1 MLKLLTFAHRGGRA
15 ENPENTIKAFS
26 HALNAG
32 TEAVESD
39 AWLTREGEVAL
50 IHDPWFW
57 VKGANGNFTK
67 TWVENSTVKELAHY
81 KIPTLREFYSK
92 YSNLN
97 KFQLSLDCKD
107 SVVGE
112 EALKLAKAYN
122 RQSELWLCSDSL
134 LTLRSLRKLSAQVN
148 LVHSQW
154 SFNLEFLLPVH
165 CALLK
170 KMNINAI
177 NFQLGEWTEDLIKTV
192 HASGLYAFAWDVHED
207 RDLEAMAAI
216 NIDAI
221 YCDRVESIMRL
232 RERLSTY

>member
-1 MLKLLTFAHRGGRA
+1 MVKLLTFAHRGGRA
-15 ENPENTIKAFS
+15 ENPENTIKPFS

-97 KFQLSLDCKD
+97 NPHTETKIALTCVLGNILKMSQL
-107 SVVGE
+107 
-112 EALKLAKAYN
+112 
-122 RQSELWLCSDSL
+122 L
-134 LTLRSLRKLSAQVN
+134 LQ
-148 LVHSQW
+148 
-154 SFNLEFLLPVH
+154 
-165 CALLK
+165 
-170 KMNINAI
+170 
-177 NFQLGEWTEDLIKTV
+177 
-192 HASGLYAFAWDVHED
+192 D
-207 RDLEAMAAI
+207 RYE
-216 NIDAI
+216 N
-221 YCDRVESIMRL
+221 
-232 RERLSTY
+232 T